1 MSEPQACPH
10 CGARQSPEADARGA
24 AVDAVAREV
33 RRLREVAETR
43 QAAEQDA
50 RIERLTREVTEL
62 RATVARLRGT
72 LPAPVPAPR
81 PATVAAVP
89 SIS

>member
-10 CGARQSPEADARGA
+10 CGARQSPGGHDRAA

-43 QAAEQDA
+43 QATDQEA

-62 RATVARLRGT
+62 RATVARLRGAV
-72 LPAPVPAPR
+72 PAPVPPPR
-81 PATVAAVP
+81 PASVAAVP
-89 SIS
+89 SIT